1 MKKKSFVEWM
11 TSFISNMRVE
21 RVEESKKPESE
32 LFKWFKNKVDMFTLG
47 TSQSDPTNVHIT
59 LDYNNEYHEETSK
72 LWFSFD
78 DLSEDLKEAF
88 IAAQPIHF
96 VLNQF
101 EVNNVEYEVC
111 WDLNVGWDFS
121 GEADN
126 TLPIASADASTLQP
140 VSYEGT
146 CSFKAPGESKV
157 EGLDAVAKIVEKLFL
172 SGEVT
177 QQQVFADLTIDG
189 STMRIALGGN
199 K

>member
-1 MKKKSFVEWM
+1 MKRKTFVEYI

-32 LFKWFKNKVDMFTLG
+32 LFKWFKNKVDMFSLG
-47 TSQSDPTNVHIT
+47 TSQSDPINVSIS
-59 LDYNNEYHEETSK
+59 LYYKEEIWKETGK

-88 IAAQPIHF
+88 TAAQPLHF

-121 GEADN
+121 AN
-126 TLPIASADASTLQP
+126 SIKTLPIASADASTMQP
-140 VSYEGT
+140 ISYEGT